1 MSCYRPVF
9 GEVDSSVV
17 YRTCQTTQLA
27 QKVFVGRLVARK
39 VSVILRLHHLLS
51 TQDTTTMSPT
61 VGLNY
66 CIYIHLC
73 SHKLQLQYNKLKK
86 NKGKS
91 DTQRVKKHNLS
102 NAYYIWRRGVVVS
115 GVRQ

>member
-1 MSCYRPVF
+1 MFLHLPLTIMHSLTHTMSCYRPVF

-51 TQDTTTMSPT
+51 TQRHHDNVTNSRTE
-61 VGLNY
+61 LLY
-66 CIYIHLC
+66 IYIFVRINC
-73 SHKLQLQYNKLKK
+73 SYNTI
-86 NKGKS
+86 N
-91 DTQRVKKHNLS
+91 
-102 NAYYIWRRGVVVS
+102 
-115 GVRQ
+115 